1 MEVRPEIQIRAMIK
15 AMVDVV
21 LPAVDPEQKMAQEQA
36 RLVIGTLGLIAGRLP
51 VAYRFDRDQL
61 DRYVSLSREL
71 VALDRAN
78 GGGGQTLS
86 RLESLAE
93 RGADVLKRA
102 RAEPSELE
110 FMVFDLRAEV
120 SRLLQSIHNT
130 ASPEKWA
137 KVNKLILATSKLEL
151 ERERALVVAM
161 GFEPDPGS
169 ISPIESLL
177 PPVNV

>member
-36 RLVIGTLGLIAGRLP
+36 RLVIGTLGLIASRLP

-71 VALDRAN
+71 VALDKAN
-78 GGGGQTLS
+78 GEGGQAVS
-86 RLESLAE
+86 KLESLAE
-93 RGADVLKRA
+93 RGADVLSRA

-110 FMVFDLRAEV
+110 STVFDLRAEV
-120 SRLLQSIHNT
+120 SSLLQTLHKSS
-130 ASPEKWA
+130 SPEKWN
-137 KVNKLILATSKLEL
+137 KVNKLILDASKTEL
-151 ERERALVVAM
+151 DRERALVVAM
-161 GFEPDPGS
+161 GFEPKPGS
-169 ISPIESLL
+169 IPPIESLL
-177 PPVNV
+177 PQVNA